1 MALLSAAGR
10 FDFDAGTKL
19 LTFATPIVQTAMLD
33 CAAKSFSA
41 LPLPPSRYYQLRQIA
56 FLCAVHGQAA
66 EIDLLMKIQ
75 DKLNIS
81 GRTARRLLEEYR
93 TVFQTE
99 SLGERVFDLGCGGDP
114 AVSYD
119 RHMRR
124 TLLRQRI
131 AEILNPRELTLV
143 RSYLGLCHPEEKG
156 ISFQELAAR
165 LNYNGPSGAEKAYKN
180 AINKLKKQLHGG
192 AYGRWLDV
200 QQAIREAQCGTKA
213 D

>member
-99 SLGERVFDLGCGGDP
+99 SMGERIFDLGCGGDP

-143 RSYLGLCHPEEKG
+143 RSYLGLCHPEKKG
-156 ISFQELAAR
+156 LSFQELAVR

-200 QQAIREAQCGTKA
+200 QQAIREAQCRTKA

>member
-1 MALLSAAGR
+1 
-10 FDFDAGTKL
+10 
-19 LTFATPIVQTAMLD
+19 
-33 CAAKSFSA
+33 
-41 LPLPPSRYYQLRQIA
+41 
-56 FLCAVHGQAA
+56 
-66 EIDLLMKIQ
+66 MKIQ
-75 DKLNIS
+75 DKLNVS

-99 SLGERVFDLGCGGDP
+99 SMGERIFDLGCGGDP

-143 RSYLGLCHPEEKG
+143 RSYLGLCHPEEKRPILSG
-156 ISFQELAAR
+156 TGRSSELQWTQR
-165 LNYNGPSGAEKAYKN
+165 RGKGLQN

-200 QQAIREAQCGTKA
+200 QQAIREAQCRTKA

>member
-1 MALLSAAGR
+1 MS
-10 FDFDAGTKL
+10 
-19 LTFATPIVQTAMLD
+19 
-33 CAAKSFSA
+33 
-41 LPLPPSRYYQLRQIA
+41 
-56 FLCAVHGQAA
+56 
-66 EIDLLMKIQ
+66 
-75 DKLNIS
+75 
-81 GRTARRLLEEYR
+81 
-93 TVFQTE
+93 
-99 SLGERVFDLGCGGDP
+99 
-114 AVSYD
+114 SYD

-131 AEILNPRELTLV
+131 AEILKPRELTLV
-143 RSYLGLCHPEEKG
+143 RSYLGLCHPDQKG
-156 ISFQELAAR
+156 MSFQELAVR